1 MDISGA
7 RSMGFPELEFM
18 DIPGTRSMGFP
29 RSKIFGYSWS

>member
-7 RSMGFPELEFM
+7 RSIGFPELESM

-29 RSKIFGYSWS
+29 GSKIFGYSWS

>member
-1 MDISGA
+1 
-7 RSMGFPELEFM
+7 MGFPELEFM